1 MVILRALA
9 WLYVGAR
16 WAVVLGVRFVR
27 RFPLV
32 SAGLA
37 AVVLLVAVV
46 PPLVSSLL
54 GSLTAAGPLKG
65 GAMVLLGLVG
75 LYASYRLLPASLT
88 GRLALWARFG
98 FVGLR
103 AYSKAHA
110 VDHRFTVAL
119 SKSLVAAGAC
129 NEHGQVWPTVWDE
142 TAAGRIVEIRTPA
155 GTPDASAHHLG
166 DVMASDLHAWRCV
179 RLASDRSGVV
189 RFLLQ
194 DADPLAGDL
203 VTDAPAASLVSL
215 CCVGKLEN
223 GGLACVDLHAQ
234 TVLVGGSP
242 GSGKSVFGWLLIAAA
257 AADPSATVIVVD
269 LKPEGVETA
278 PVALRADF
286 HVSTAIEAAAIFRGV
301 LAEISRRN
309 AELRKTF
316 AEKVPK
322 GSPDYPPIVIVVDE
336 AAELTREGSDDGK
349 DALVLLTRIVAVGRS
364 AGVTVVLMTQK
375 PDSSVVPTGL
385 RDLFGQRVAFRTGNR
400 AQAETIMGV
409 LEPGVEPWNL
419 SPASPGVGYLVGM
432 DGQAQR
438 FRSGFIDRARI
449 VDEIRATEGP
459 HQVWVA
465 AHGQPI
471 QAIAAPEKEPAP
483 RTRRRRTENESE

>member
-1 MVILRALA
+1 MAALR
-9 WLYVGAR
+9 
-16 WAVVLGVRFVR
+16 VLGWIFVALQWVVVGIVRFVR

-32 SAGLA
+32 AAGLAA
-37 AVVLLVAVV
+37 AVVLLVIV
-46 PPLVSSLL
+46 PPLVGRLL

-65 GAMVLLGLVG
+65 AALLLTLSVG
-75 LYASYRLLPASLT
+75 LYGVYRLLPASLT
-88 GRLALWARFG
+88 ARLVPWAHSRLS
-98 FVGLR
+98 GLR
-103 AYSKAHA
+103 SWSKAHA
-110 VDHRFTVAL
+110 VDHKFTGEL
-119 SKSLVAAGAC
+119 TKSLVAAGAC
-129 NEHGQVWPTVWDE
+129 DENGTVWPTVWE
-142 TAAGRIVEIRTPA
+142 QTAAGRTVEIRTPA

-179 RLASDRSGVV
+179 RLASDRSGAV

-203 VTDAPAASLVSL
+203 VAVAPPASLAS
-215 CCVGKLEN
+215 CCIVGNTEA
-223 GGLACVDLHAQ
+223 GTTATVDLHAQ

-257 AADPSATVIVVD
+257 AADPSATLIVVD

-278 PVALRADF
+278 PVALRADY
-286 HVSTAIEAAAIFRGV
+286 HVSTPVEAAAIFRGV

-309 AELRKTF
+309 AELRTTF
-316 AEKVPK
+316 AEKVTK
-322 GSPDYPPIVIVVDE
+322 GDERHPPIVIVVDE

-375 PDSSVVPTGL
+375 PDSSVIPTGL

-409 LEPGVEPWNL
+409 LEPGVAPWEI
-419 SPASPGVGYLVGM
+419 SPGSPGIGYLVGM
-432 DGQAQR
+432 DGTAQR

-449 VDEIRATEGP
+449 VDEIRATEDP
-459 HQVWVA
+459 HKIWLA
-465 AHGQPI
+465 EHPQPI

-483 RTRRRRTENESE
+483 RTRRRRQETEGD

>member
-1 MVILRALA
+1 MKLLRLLA

-16 WAVVLGVRFVR
+16 WAFALGRRFVQ

-32 SAGLA
+32 AVGMGA
-37 AVVLLVAVV
+37 AVVLLAVV
-46 PPLVSSLL
+46 PRLVCAVA
-54 GSLTAAGPLKG
+54 AAGLLRG
-65 GAMVLLGLVG
+65 SAMVLLVAVAM
-75 LYASYRLLPASLT
+75 YAVYRIASPHWSA
-88 GRLALWARFG
+88 RLALS
-98 FVGLR
+98 GLR
-103 AYSKAHA
+103 SWSKAHA
-110 VDHRFTVAL
+110 VDRRFAVAVT
-119 SKSLVAAGAC
+119 KSLVAAGAC
-129 NEHGQVWPTVWDE
+129 NETGHVWDCIWE
-142 TAAGRIVEIRTPA
+142 EAAAGRIVEVRTPA
-155 GTPDASAHHLG
+155 GTSDAAAHHLG
-166 DVMASDLHAWRCV
+166 DVLASDLAVWRCV
-179 RLASDRSGVV
+179 RLASDRSGAV

-194 DADPLAGDL
+194 EADPLAGDL
-203 VTDAPAASLVSL
+203 VAVAPPASLVS
-215 CCVGKLEN
+215 CCIVGNTEA
-223 GGLACVDLHAQ
+223 GTVATIDLHAQ

-242 GSGKSVFGWLLIAAA
+242 GSGKSVFGWLLIAAVA
-257 AADPSATVIVVD
+257 SDPSATLIVVD

-286 HVSTAIEAAAIFRGV
+286 HVSTAVEAAAIFRGV

-322 GSPDYPPIVIVVDE
+322 GDDRYPPIVIVVDE

-375 PDSSVVPTGL
+375 PDSSVIPTGL

-409 LEPGVEPWNL
+409 LDPGVAPWEI
-419 SPASPGVGYLVGM
+419 SPGSPGIGYLVGM
-432 DGQAQR
+432 DGTAQR

-449 VDEIRATEGP
+449 VDEIRATEEP
-459 HQVWVA
+459 HKVWVA
-465 AHGQPI
+465 EHGQPI
-471 QAIAAPEKEPAP
+471 QAIAAPEKEAGP
-483 RTRRRRTENESE
+483 RTRRRRNDTESE